1 MTQLLQ
7 LKPGHSI
14 SQKSPECSQLK
25 CQVLVR
31 LGSALTD
38 EAEDVHHTS
47 ASTAIFLAMLL
58 TPPTKCSVLLCAAL
72 SSQSS
77 DLAGKDRC
85 AALTSSVGI
94 GQRYFTLNLKF
105 PRHLP
110 FLQRKVSD
118 LEVLSSHRSCCNVP
132 PQRRQ
137 KQVLCSSSCQCSANL
152 SRD

>member
-58 TPPTKCSVLLCAAL
+58 TLPTKCSVLLCAAL

-94 GQRYFTLNLKF
+94 GQRYLKF

-152 SRD
+152 STD